1 MRIQAAVLRHPAKP
15 FTIEDAELDDPGPG
29 EVLVEGEAVPQ
40 LFIPTLIRLWGE
52 GRFPFDRLIR
62 RCRLS
67 GINEAERDSASGV
80 TVKPVL
86 LPGS

>member
-29 EVLVEGEAVPQ
+29 EVLVRVTGAGMCHTDV
-40 LFIPTLIRLWGE
+40 LFRS
-52 GRFPFDRLIR
+52 FPELR
-62 RCRLS
+62 
-67 GINEAERDSASGV
+67 GV